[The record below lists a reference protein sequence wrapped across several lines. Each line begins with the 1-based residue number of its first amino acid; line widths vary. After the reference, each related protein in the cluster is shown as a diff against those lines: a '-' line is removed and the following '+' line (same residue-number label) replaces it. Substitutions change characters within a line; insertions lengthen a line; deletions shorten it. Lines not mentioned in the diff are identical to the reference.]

1 MVTTKPNTSRVQVLV
16 ESRVKKAFRR
26 VSEQKHRDR
35 IELTE
40 NIIKAGIAS
49 LKGENAKS

>member
-16 ESRVKKAFRR
+16 ESRVAKAVRR

-40 NIIKAGIAS
+40 NIIRAGIAS

>member
-1 MVTTKPNTSRVQVLV
+1 MVTTKPNASRVQVLV
-16 ESRVKKAFRR
+16 DNRVKKAFKR

-35 IELTE
+35 IEITE
-40 NIIKAGIAS
+40 NIIKAGIAA